1 VTSKAGTDSYGAD
14 IRIELLSSA
23 APAKITSV
31 DFVASSGGVRQAPE
45 DWQRA
50 IDHLSDALEN
60 VLSLLL
66 PRAPAVA
73 GDLRDWSCTR
83 CANDPRRWSRKR

>member
-1 VTSKAGTDSYGAD
+1 
-14 IRIELLSSA
+14 
-23 APAKITSV
+23 V
-31 DFVASSGGVRQAPE
+31 DFVASSGGVQQAPE

-73 GDLRDWSCTR
+73 GDLRDWVMHTM
-83 CANDPRRWSRKR
+83 RK

>member
-1 VTSKAGTDSYGAD
+1 VRGA
-14 IRIELLSSA
+14 A
-23 APAKITSV
+23 AATPAKITSV
-31 DFVASSGGVRQAPE
+31 AFLASSGGVRQAPE

-66 PRAPAVA
+66 PRALAVA
-73 GDLRDWSCTR
+73 GDLRDWVMHTM
-83 CANDPRRWSRKR
+83 RK

>member
-1 VTSKAGTDSYGAD
+1 VKADTDSDGAD
-14 IRIELLSSA
+14 VRIELSSA

-31 DFVASSGGVRQAPE
+31 DFVVSSGGVRQAPE

-73 GDLRDWSCTR
+73 GDLRD
-83 CANDPRRWSRKR
+83 